1 MIFAFFGWIFE
12 TTAVF
17 VLTGHFTDR
26 GFFFIGND
34 ISRYIPFITGFPIIW
49 GLPIID
55 MYGIAGLIIVS
66 LFYKIK
72 DYTILLFFLGI
83 IAMTIFELIGSY
95 WCQYVL
101 HKTYWNYSNEFMNF
115 QGRIS
120 LRSSITWGF
129 LTLFVVK
136 YITPK
141 INNFYNN
148 VTKLKYFKTT
158 INILILCFNMYNY
171 EIFH

>member
-1 MIFAFFGWIFE
+1 
-12 TTAVF
+12 
-17 VLTGHFTDR
+17 
-26 GFFFIGND
+26 
-34 ISRYIPFITGFPIIW
+34 
-49 GLPIID
+49 
-55 MYGIAGLIIVS
+55 
-66 LFYKIK
+66 
-72 DYTILLFFLGI
+72 
-83 IAMTIFELIGSY
+83 MTIFELIGSY

-171 EIFH
+171 EIFY